1 MADLRRSG
9 RWVFAL
15 GFWLWAACIAGA
27 AGFLGAGLNCEGGNG
42 CVEGD
47 PSWLRPWTWGDHYVY
62 PKAGV
67 VGLVALIPASAFVVL
82 VVLGRRWSA
91 AVSLGVSV
99 VLLSYAFFAGL
110 TTEGRALLCF
120 GPLLGLVAVAITER
134 RAQERPRPPAQAR

>member
-1 MADLRRSG
+1 VADPRRAACRVSA
-9 RWVFAL
+9 V
-15 GFWLWAACIAGA
+15 GFWLWAASIAGL
-27 AGFLGAGLNCEGGNG
+27 AGFLGSGLNCEGGNG

-67 VGLVALIPASAFVVL
+67 AALIALAPASAFVVL

-91 AVSLGVSV
+91 ALSLAVSV

-110 TTEGRALLCF
+110 TTVGRALLSF
-120 GPLLGLVAVAITER
+120 GPLLGVVAVAITKR
-134 RAQERPRPPAQAR
+134 RSQEQPRPPAQAR

>member
-1 MADLRRSG
+1 VADPRRAACRVSA
-9 RWVFAL
+9 V
-15 GFWLWAACIAGA
+15 GFWLWAASIAGL
-27 AGFLGAGLNCEGGNG
+27 AGFLGSGLNCEGGNG

-67 VGLVALIPASAFVVL
+67 AALIALAPASAFVVL

-91 AVSLGVSV
+91 ALSLAVSV

-110 TTEGRALLCF
+110 TTVGRALLSL
-120 GPLLGLVAVAITER
+120 GPLLGVVAVAITKR
-134 RAQERPRPPAQAR
+134 RAQEQPRPPAQAR